1 LSNRSDNQRFDLVVA
16 GAGPGGLAAAATA
29 ASAGMKVCLIDDNPA
44 PGGQIWR
51 CSVVKGINPAAVA
64 WSRRLIA
71 GQVEVR
77 SGWRA
82 VLADTA
88 DSGRSRLLRIE
99 NNGSFA
105 DLNYGA
111 LVVATG
117 ARERFLPFPGWTLP
131 GVLGAGGLQA
141 FVKSGFDVAGKRV
154 VIAGTGPLLLAVAAN
169 LRAAG
174 ARIEA
179 IVEQAPMGQLA
190 KFFGRAVLNWPG
202 KLVEGAGLG
211 LKLLGVPYYSG
222 AWVSHASGESHLR
235 SVTVISGSDSRA
247 GNSREP
253 HSREIATDMLAVG
266 FHLVPNLELAQLIG
280 CRVDDGYLKVNE
292 NQMTSVEGVYAVGEV
307 TGIGGVE
314 KALVEGRI
322 AALAGAG
329 RMAEATALF
338 PARDR
343 WMRFARALDAAFALR
358 KELRELPEDDTIVCR
373 CEDVTHD
380 ELNDCWTWREAKLHT
395 RCGMGP
401 CQGRICG
408 PASQFLYGWAP
419 PVPRP
424 PLFPVEIQTLAEPVT
439 QQIATGR
446 Q

>member
-1 LSNRSDNQRFDLVVA
+1 VSNRFDIVVG

-29 ASAGMKVCLIDDNPA
+29 AEAGMKVCLIDDNPA

-51 CSVVKGINPAAVA
+51 SSVVKGINPAAVE

-82 VLADTA
+82 VLADAA
-88 DSGRSRLLRIE
+88 DTGQSKLLRIE

-105 DLNYGA
+105 DLTYGA

-131 GVLGAGGLQA
+131 GVLGPGGLQA

-154 VIAGTGPLLLAVAAN
+154 VVAGTGPLLLAVAAN

-174 ARIEA
+174 AHIVA

-190 KFFGRAVLNWPG
+190 KFFGRVVLGWPG
-202 KLVEGAGLG
+202 KLVEGAGFG

-222 AWVSHASGESHLR
+222 AWVARASGESHLR
-235 SVTVISGSDSRA
+235 SVFVTSGGDSRLI
-247 GNSREP
+247 E
-253 HSREIATDMLAVG
+253 TDLLAVG

-280 CRVDDGYLKVNE
+280 CQVDEGYLKVDE
-292 NQMTSVEGVYAVGEV
+292 NQKTSVEGVYAVGEV
-307 TGIGGVE
+307 TGIGGLE

-322 AALAGAG
+322 AALAAAG
-329 RMAEATALF
+329 RAAEASASF
-338 PARDR
+338 PERDQ
-343 WMRFARALDAAFALR
+343 WMRFARALDSAFALR
-358 KELRELPEDDTIVCR
+358 KELRELPEPDTIVCR
-373 CEDVTHD
+373 CEDVTQE
-380 ELNDCWTWREAKLHT
+380 ELGNCRSWREAKLHT

-424 PLFPVEIQTLAEPVT
+424 PIFSVEIQTLAEPVT
-439 QQIATGR
+439 QHNAHPAALP
-446 Q
+446 